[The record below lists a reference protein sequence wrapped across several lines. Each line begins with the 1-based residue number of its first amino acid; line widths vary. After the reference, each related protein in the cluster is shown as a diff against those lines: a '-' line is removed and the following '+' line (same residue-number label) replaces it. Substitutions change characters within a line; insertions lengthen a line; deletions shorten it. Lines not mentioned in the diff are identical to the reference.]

1 MKRLALVVLVPVILL
16 ANLWA
21 WIRYVWCV
29 AVNPKEGWRL
39 AIGFDQLFNA
49 AANGNED
56 ETVSSRAARA
66 RTEGRRWGCVL
77 CRFLDQVD
85 PGHCDRSAGV

>member
-1 MKRLALVVLVPVILL
+1 MKRLALAVLVPVILL

-29 AVNPKEGWRL
+29 AANPKEGWRL
-39 AIGFDQLFNA
+39 AVGFDQLFNA

-77 CRFLDQVD
+77 CRMLDRID
-85 PGHCDRSAGV
+85 PGHCDRSRGQ

>member
-1 MKRLALVVLVPVILL
+1 MKRVALVMLVPLILA

-21 WIRYVWCV
+21 WIRYLWCTL
-29 AVNPKEGWRL
+29 ANPSEGWRL
-39 AIGFDQLFNA
+39 AISWDQLFNA
-49 AANGNED
+49 AANGSED

-66 RTEGRRWGCVL
+66 RTEGRRWGCLL
-77 CRFLDQVD
+77 CRLLDRVD